1 MLITANNHSI
11 WFENPSMNGLPPV
24 KINTLLNY
32 DLVSD
37 GRPDVASPELKT
49 NYVNIPGADGSLDY
63 TEVLNGRKY
72 QNRKGSW
79 EFYVLNDRYTNNL
92 SWSERWRQLMH
103 DLHGRHFE
111 RIWLTDEGKYD
122 EGTNEIVQWWYYTGR
137 IYVNEWKSDPQFSK
151 VVLDYELE
159 PYKNRDPESLVE
171 DWKWRDLFNSQS
183 VNPIRYGTFSVNSS
197 KKRTIVNDTGNALPV
212 TASCTADMKLI
223 IGDDK
228 EHPIT
233 LTSDDDTTFEVGEGN
248 ILLTF
253 TGNGLVTLTYDG
265 STRSL

>member
-1 MLITANNHSI
+1 MIIEANNHSI
-11 WFENPSMNGLPPV
+11 WFENPSENGRPPV
-24 KINTLLNY
+24 KINTFSTY
-32 DLVSD
+32 DLISD

-79 EFYVLNDRYTNNL
+79 EFYVLNDRYTNTL
-92 SWSERWRQLMH
+92 SWSERWRSLMK

-122 EGTNEIVQWWYYTGR
+122 EVTHELTQWWYYTGR
-137 IYVNEWKSDPQFSK
+137 VYVNEWKSDPQFSK
-151 VVLDYELE
+151 VVLDYELN
-159 PYKNRDPESLVE
+159 PYKKRDPEALTE
-171 DWKWRDLFNSQS
+171 DWKWKDLFNSLS
-183 VNPIRYGTFSVNSS
+183 VNPIRYGTFNVTST
-197 KKRTIVNDTGNALPV
+197 KKRTIVNDSGDELDV
-212 TASCTADMKLI
+212 TANCTSKMELVI
-223 IGDDK
+223 NGDTVNK
-228 EHPIT
+228 IELP
-233 LTSDDDTTFEVGEGN
+233 SDEDVTFTVGEGN
-248 ILLTF
+248 ALLSF